1 MAKTVSDIILRLG
14 VQGIEGVDRLKSAFR
29 GLDQSLGPSQQSLLE
44 LRKSITEFAKAG
56 DRSTQSIRGQLEAF
70 KGLRDQATIGSRA
83 YIQLTNDISRLTK
96 ELKALDVGLK
106 QTEQQATRT
115 IGQVLS
121 QIPARKS
128 GAFSRQI
135 AQLNQELSK
144 YSVTSARYAEIL
156 QQIQE
161 RSAAF
166 GRAQQRQAVISA
178 ARGVNLEAGGPALA
192 ALRVDQRLPNTTA
205 ALRLQISELAQ
216 DLENLDR
223 TSTDYY
229 MTQNRLADLQREL
242 AGSNDLVA
250 ASYDRLSA
258 AQDASSRRAKKL
270 ADIQEYY
277 RTQGPLAPGAAGFRD
292 PATGAIIARGTRE
305 GIVPLRQGPV
315 RSDNIFPV
323 TSAAESMRLSAQRA
337 GARPALGARGY
348 AQVAGAAISGGIFG
362 GPEGL
367 LGGVAGG
374 ALGGVGGAFAGAA
387 IGAQISGLRQQLA
400 ATADYAAQIGKLQI
414 ALRGVAGSQ
423 SEYTRALQAAA
434 SITERLNIP
443 QEVAISGITRL
454 SAAVKG
460 AGGSVTDAELVF
472 KNVTAAIKATG
483 GGAEDV
489 QGAITAMVQV
499 FSKGKVSAEELSGQL
514 GERLPGA
521 VTMFAEANKMSL
533 PELQDALKKG
543 EVGLNELMNFVEALG
558 VRFTGTAQQIASSSA
573 DAGARLTVA
582 FNQMKL
588 EVGKALQ
595 PIGAEFQAAFAEFL
609 TDITPSLIEA
619 AKAVASGLKLIL
631 DNAKNI
637 AAIAQ
642 FAATFALVNLAMK
655 AFVAMNGPISAAFL
669 VLQSGFAAT
678 SQQAVVAQT
687 KLLALTATVRALAAA
702 LVAPMLITVGI
713 VGAQIVINWL
723 NKIKEAQDRVKNA
736 QKAARGEDWVKSIG
750 GDATSLEKLQQQ
762 VKAAGDSVDYY
773 NKKIKEARVEAATT
787 KFVPRREFLE
797 QQIAA
802 DTADLEVAAS
812 RYRAGSI
819 ALARAQTR
827 RPARTKFAAP
837 AAEGTEAADN
847 KAAKEAQKAFDE
859 QFQNLTQLEDRS
871 LKTLLVE
878 GQIAIEKQKQQAIE
892 AGTVDS
898 ALQLQEVANERLQ
911 LTLKETAL
919 SEQQS
924 KLDKLR
930 EKGLAQGLD
939 VQKVVEQMQNNIIE
953 DKQIQ
958 YEQEKLNTRELQ
970 LQVDLRKE
978 MEQLDRG
985 LNQELQDRGYKL
997 GLITREQYNTYLIER
1012 ERARLTEQY
1021 KGLPDTQGRIEQ
1033 GVDLYRQEI
1042 DPTQFEQ
1049 MSQNIAKLKQEMTEL
1064 LNPVNQIV
1072 GAANAIGTAFSTSFT
1087 NVINGSQT
1095 TQEALASFFK
1105 NLANYFLDM
1114 AAKIIQ
1120 QMITM
1125 AILNSIV
1132 GLLPGGGGQPMSA
1145 KGYFNP
1151 ITGKGVAG
1159 PNFGFAMGGV
1169 FDRGVKAY
1177 AMGGIVNKP
1186 TLFAYADGGAGRFGL
1201 MGEAGPEAILPLKRG
1216 PDGRLGVQSGGSST
1230 NLVVNVDAS
1239 GSSVQGNEAQSSE
1252 LGRAIGAAIQA
1263 ELIKQ
1268 KRPGGLL
1275 A

>member
-128 GAFSRQI
+128 DAFTRQI

-223 TSTDYY
+223 TSTDYFI
-229 MTQNRLADLQREL
+229 TQNRLADLQREL

-258 AQDASSRRAKKL
+258 AQDASTRRAKKL

-292 PATGAIIARGTRE
+292 PVTGAIIARGTRE

-315 RSDNIFPV
+315 RPDNIFPV
-323 TSAAESMRLSAQRA
+323 TGAVESMRLSAQRA

-434 SITERLNIP
+434 SITARLNIP

-558 VRFTGTAQQIASSSA
+558 VRFAGTALQIASSSA

-637 AAIAQ
+637 ATIAK

-655 AFVAMNGPISAAFL
+655 AFIAMNGPISTVFL
-669 VLQSGFAAT
+669 ALQAGFART
-678 SQQAVVAQT
+678 SQQAIVAEMRI
-687 KLLALTATVRALAAA
+687 KAAGASLRAFALAAA
-702 LVAPMLITVGI
+702 APIVITVAVLGI
-713 VGAQIVINWL
+713 QNLIQARQELDRIRGRKSQGGAAGIFGGSATREQQETARKTLAQIQQEGKRLDSLPEVAKGL
-723 NKIKEAQDRVKNA
+723 LGPLAPLVGGMETGERGLRKELLRERAA
-736 QKAARGEDWVKSIG
+736 FARGVI
-750 GDATSLEKLQQQ
+750 ALPTRP
-762 VKAAGDSVDYY
+762 AAG
-773 NKKIKEARVEAATT
+773 
-787 KFVPRREFLE
+787 
-797 QQIAA
+797 
-802 DTADLEVAAS
+802 
-812 RYRAGSI
+812 
-819 ALARAQTR
+819 
-827 RPARTKFAAP
+827 AP
-837 AAEGTEAADN
+837 EIPGLTDFKPPKGEDGGGAEGKKK
-847 KAAKEAQKAFDE
+847 KAAKEALDYTKQEAYLRIALLTAQESGVKLDEIKAQYALDIYEANKLNETPEKQRVALAEAYNRATSSTTDLFSDMVDRHRE
-859 QFQNLTQLEDRS
+859 MARLDQDLNKELEDRAY
-871 LKTLLVE
+871 KVGLLN
-878 GQIAIEKQKQQAIE
+878 EKEYNSI
-892 AGTVDS
+892 
-898 ALQLQEVANERLQ
+898 LL
-911 LTLKETAL
+911 
-919 SEQQS
+919 
-924 KLDKLR
+924 LR
-930 EKGLAQGLD
+930 ERKRL
-939 VQKVVEQMQNNIIE
+939 
-953 DKQIQ
+953 
-958 YEQEKLNTRELQ
+958 EKEF
-970 LQVDLRKE
+970 E
-978 MEQLDRG
+978 
-985 LNQELQDRGYKL
+985 
-997 GLITREQYNTYLIER
+997 
-1012 ERARLTEQY
+1012 
-1021 KGLPDTQGRIEQ
+1021 GLPGAEARIQ
-1033 GVDLYRQEI
+1033 AGVDLYRQEI

-1095 TQEALASFFK
+1095 TQQALASFFQ

-1114 AAKIIQ
+1114 AAQIIQ
-1120 QMITM
+1120 KMIVM
-1125 AILNSIV
+1125 AILNQVV
-1132 GLLPGGGGQPMSA
+1132 GLLPGSKGAAGGKESDAAFMA
-1145 KGYFNP
+1145 R
-1151 ITGKGVAG
+1151 TGAL
-1159 PNFGFAMGGV
+1159 GFAMGGV

-1177 AMGGIVNKP
+1177 AMGGVVNKP

-1216 PDGRLGVQSGGSST
+1216 ADGKLGVQSSGSIG
-1230 NLVVNVDAS
+1230 NIIVNVDATGTNTQADTTDS
-1239 GSSVQGNEAQSSE
+1239 KR
-1252 LGRAIGAAIQA
+1252 LGGLIGAAVQQ

>member
-83 YIQLTNDISRLTK
+83 YIQLTNDISRLSK

-115 IGQVLS
+115 INQVLS
-121 QIPARKS
+121 EIPARKS

-223 TSTDYY
+223 TSTDYFI
-229 MTQNRLADLQREL
+229 TQNRLADLQREL

-258 AQDASSRRAKKL
+258 AQDASTRRAKKL

-292 PATGAIIARGTRE
+292 PVTGAIIARGTRE

-315 RSDNIFPV
+315 RPDNIFPV
-323 TSAAESMRLSAQRA
+323 TGAVESMRLSAQRA

-472 KNVTAAIKATG
+472 NNVTAAIKATG

-588 EVGKALQ
+588 EIGKALQ

-637 AAIAQ
+637 ATIAK

-655 AFVAMNGPISAAFL
+655 AFIAMNGPISTVFL
-669 VLQSGFAAT
+669 ALQAGFART
-678 SQQAVVAQT
+678 SQQAIVAEMRI
-687 KLLALTATVRALAAA
+687 KAAAASLRAFALAAA
-702 LVAPMLITVGI
+702 APIVITVAVLGI
-713 VGAQIVINWL
+713 QNLIQARQELDRIRGRKSQGGAAGIFGGSATREQQETARKTLAQIQQEGKRLDSLPEVAKGL
-723 NKIKEAQDRVKNA
+723 LGPLAPLVGGMETGERGLRKELLRERAA
-736 QKAARGEDWVKSIG
+736 FARGVI
-750 GDATSLEKLQQQ
+750 ALPTRP
-762 VKAAGDSVDYY
+762 AAG
-773 NKKIKEARVEAATT
+773 
-787 KFVPRREFLE
+787 VPEIPGLTDFKPPKGE
-797 QQIAA
+797 
-802 DTADLEVAAS
+802 D
-812 RYRAGSI
+812 GGG
-819 ALARAQTR
+819 
-827 RPARTKFAAP
+827 
-837 AAEGTEAADN
+837 AEGKKK
-847 KAAKEAQKAFDE
+847 KAAKEALDYTKQEAYLRIALLTAQESGVKLDEIKAQYALDIYEANKLNETPEKQRVALAEAYNRATSSTTDLFSDMVDRHRE
-859 QFQNLTQLEDRS
+859 MARLDQDLNKELEDRAY
-871 LKTLLVE
+871 KVGLLN
-878 GQIAIEKQKQQAIE
+878 EKDYNSI
-892 AGTVDS
+892 
-898 ALQLQEVANERLQ
+898 LL
-911 LTLKETAL
+911 
-919 SEQQS
+919 
-924 KLDKLR
+924 LR
-930 EKGLAQGLD
+930 ERKRL
-939 VQKVVEQMQNNIIE
+939 
-953 DKQIQ
+953 
-958 YEQEKLNTRELQ
+958 EKEF
-970 LQVDLRKE
+970 E
-978 MEQLDRG
+978 
-985 LNQELQDRGYKL
+985 
-997 GLITREQYNTYLIER
+997 
-1012 ERARLTEQY
+1012 
-1021 KGLPDTQGRIEQ
+1021 GLPGAEARIQ
-1033 GVDLYRQEI
+1033 AGVDLYRQEI

-1132 GLLPGGGGQPMSA
+1132 GLLPGGGGQPMSS

-1151 ITGKGVAG
+1151 VTGKGVAG

-1177 AMGGIVNKP
+1177 AMGGVVNKP

-1201 MGEAGPEAILPLKRG
+1201 MGEAGPEAIMPLKRG
-1216 PDGRLGVQSGGSST
+1216 SDGKLGVEAAGGGMGNIT
-1230 NLVVNVDAS
+1230 VNVNAQ
-1239 GSSVQGNEAQSSE
+1239 GTSVQGDQPNADK
-1252 LGRAIGAAIQA
+1252 LGQALGAAVRA
-1263 ELIKQ
+1263 ELVKQ

>member
-83 YIQLTNDISRLTK
+83 YIQLTNDIGRLTK

-161 RSAAF
+161 RSTVF

-192 ALRVDQRLPNTTA
+192 ALRIDERLPNTTA

-258 AQDASSRRAKKL
+258 AQDASTRRAKKL

-277 RTQGPLAPGAAGFRD
+277 RTQGPSAPGLAGFRD
-292 PATGAIIARGTRE
+292 PVTGAIIARGTRE

-315 RSDNIFPV
+315 RPDNIFPI

-400 ATADYAAQIGKLQI
+400 ATADYAAQVGKLQI

-434 SITERLNIP
+434 SVTARLNIP

-533 PELQDALKKG
+533 PELQEALKKG

-558 VRFTGTAQQIASSSA
+558 ARFNGTALQIASSSA

-637 AAIAQ
+637 ATIAK

-655 AFVAMNGPISAAFL
+655 AFIAMNGPISTVFL
-669 VLQSGFAAT
+669 ALQAGFART
-678 SQQAVVAQT
+678 SQQAIVAEMRI
-687 KLLALTATVRALAAA
+687 KAAAASLRAFALAAA
-702 LVAPMLITVGI
+702 APIIISVAVLGIQNLIQARQELDRIRGRKSQGGAAGIFGGSATREQQQTARKTLTQIQQEGKRLDSLPEVAKGLLGPLAPLVGGMETGERGLR
-713 VGAQIVINWL
+713 
-723 NKIKEAQDRVKNA
+723 KELLRERAA
-736 QKAARGEDWVKSIG
+736 FARGV
-750 GDATSLEKLQQQ
+750 
-762 VKAAGDSVDYY
+762 
-773 NKKIKEARVEAATT
+773 
-787 KFVPRREFLE
+787 
-797 QQIAA
+797 
-802 DTADLEVAAS
+802 
-812 RYRAGSI
+812 I
-819 ALARAQTR
+819 ALPT
-827 RPARTKFAAP
+827 RPAEGAP
-837 AAEGTEAADN
+837 EIPGLTNFKPPKGEDGGGAEGKKK
-847 KAAKEAQKAFDE
+847 KAAKEALDYTKQEANLRIALLTAQEKGVKLDEIKAQYALDVYEANKLNETPEKQRVALAEAYNRAASSTTDLFSDMVDRHRE
-859 QFQNLTQLEDRS
+859 MAQLDQSLNKELEDRAYKVG
-871 LKTLLVE
+871 L
-878 GQIAIEKQKQQAIE
+878 
-892 AGTVDS
+892 
-898 ALQLQEVANERLQ
+898 
-911 LTLKETAL
+911 L
-919 SEQQS
+919 SENEYNNI
-924 KLDKLR
+924 LLLR
-930 EKGLAQGLD
+930 ERKRL
-939 VQKVVEQMQNNIIE
+939 
-953 DKQIQ
+953 
-958 YEQEKLNTRELQ
+958 EKEF
-970 LQVDLRKE
+970 E
-978 MEQLDRG
+978 
-985 LNQELQDRGYKL
+985 
-997 GLITREQYNTYLIER
+997 
-1012 ERARLTEQY
+1012 
-1021 KGLPDTQGRIEQ
+1021 GLPGAEARVQA

-1072 GAANAIGTAFSTSFT
+1072 GAANAIGTAFSTSFI

-1095 TQEALASFFK
+1095 TQEALSSFFK

-1125 AILNSIV
+1125 AILNSVV
-1132 GLLPGGGGQPMSA
+1132 GLLPGGGGQAMSA

-1186 TLFAYADGGAGRFGL
+1186 TMFAYADGGAGRFGL

-1216 PDGRLGVQSGGSST
+1216 SDGRLGVETGGAMG
-1230 NLVVNVDAS
+1230 NIVVNVDATGTQAAGDS
-1239 GSSVQGNEAQSSE
+1239 NQGKK
-1252 LGRAIGAAIQA
+1252 LGEAIGVAIRQ

>member
-29 GLDQSLGPSQQSLLE
+29 GLDQSLGPSQQGILE

-83 YIQLTNDISRLTK
+83 YIQLTNDIGRLTK

-106 QTEQQATRT
+106 QTEQQATQT

-128 GAFSRQI
+128 GAFTRQI
-135 AQLNQELSK
+135 SQLNQELSK

-161 RSAAF
+161 RTSAF
-166 GRAQQRQAVISA
+166 GRAQQRQSVISA

-192 ALRVDQRLPNTTA
+192 ALRIDQRLPNTTA

-223 TSTDYY
+223 TSTDYF

-258 AQDASSRRAKKL
+258 AQDASTRRAKKL

-292 PATGAIIARGTRE
+292 PVTGAIIARGTRE

-315 RSDNIFPV
+315 RPDNIFPV
-323 TSAAESMRLSAQRA
+323 TSAAESMRLSAQR
-337 GARPALGARGY
+337 GAARQPLGARGY

-387 IGAQISGLRQQLA
+387 IGAQVSGLRQQLA
-400 ATADYAAQIGKLQI
+400 ATADYAAQISKLQI

-423 SEYTRALQAAA
+423 GEYTRALQAAA
-434 SITERLNIP
+434 NVTRTLNIP
-443 QEVAISGITRL
+443 QEVAIGGITRL

-460 AGGSVTDAELVF
+460 AGGSVTDAEVVF

-533 PELQDALKKG
+533 PELQEALKKG

-582 FNQMKL
+582 FNTMKL

-637 AAIAQ
+637 AAIAK

-655 AFVAMNGPISAAFL
+655 AFIAMNGPISTVFL
-669 VLQSGFAAT
+669 ALQAGFART
-678 SQQAVVAQT
+678 SQQAIVAEMRI
-687 KLLALTATVRALAAA
+687 KAAATSLRAFALAAA
-702 LVAPMLITVGI
+702 APIVITVAVLGI
-713 VGAQIVINWL
+713 QNLIQARQELDRIRGRKSQGGAAGIFGGTAPRESKEAAIRTIRAAQAEGRRLDSPEQIIKGLLGPLAPLVGGMETGERGLRKDVLRERVAFAKGVLRLPTRPEASAETPDLTNFKPPTGDKEGGEDKKGKSKAKGELDYTKQEAQLRLNLIAAQEKGIKLDEIKAQYALDIYEANKLSETPEKRRVAIAEAYNRATSSTTDLFSDMVDRHREMAQLDQDL
-723 NKIKEAQDRVKNA
+723 NKELEDRAYKVGLLNEKDYN
-736 QKAARGEDWVKSIG
+736 SILLLRERKR
-750 GDATSLEKLQQQ
+750 LEKEFEGLPG
-762 VKAAGDSVDYY
+762 A
-773 NKKIKEARVEAATT
+773 EARV
-787 KFVPRREFLE
+787 
-797 QQIAA
+797 
-802 DTADLEVAAS
+802 
-812 RYRAGSI
+812 
-819 ALARAQTR
+819 
-827 RPARTKFAAP
+827 
-837 AAEGTEAADN
+837 
-847 KAAKEAQKAFDE
+847 
-859 QFQNLTQLEDRS
+859 
-871 LKTLLVE
+871 
-878 GQIAIEKQKQQAIE
+878 QA
-892 AGTVDS
+892 
-898 ALQLQEVANERLQ
+898 
-911 LTLKETAL
+911 
-919 SEQQS
+919 
-924 KLDKLR
+924 
-930 EKGLAQGLD
+930 
-939 VQKVVEQMQNNIIE
+939 
-953 DKQIQ
+953 
-958 YEQEKLNTRELQ
+958 
-970 LQVDLRKE
+970 
-978 MEQLDRG
+978 
-985 LNQELQDRGYKL
+985 
-997 GLITREQYNTYLIER
+997 
-1012 ERARLTEQY
+1012 
-1021 KGLPDTQGRIEQ
+1021 

-1042 DPTQFEQ
+1042 DPTQFEL
-1049 MSQNIAKLKQEMTEL
+1049 MSQNIAKLKQEMTDL

-1095 TQEALASFFK
+1095 TQEALAAFFK

-1114 AAKIIQ
+1114 AAQIIQ
-1120 QMITM
+1120 KMIVV
-1125 AILNSIV
+1125 AILNSVV
-1132 GLLPGGGGQPMSA
+1132 GLLPGAGGQPMSS

-1151 ITGKGVAG
+1151 VTGKGVAG

-1169 FDRGVKAY
+1169 FDKGVKAY

-1186 TLFAYADGGAGRFGL
+1186 TLFTYADGGAGRFGL

-1216 PDGRLGVQSGGSST
+1216 PDGKLGVSGGSKVTVGSINISVENT
-1230 NLVVNVDAS
+1230 GENLSPAAQKQIANQ
-1239 GSSVQGNEAQSSE
+1239 VQGIVMATLVNERRS
-1252 LGRAIGAAIQA
+1252 
-1263 ELIKQ
+1263 
-1268 KRPGGLL
+1268 GGVLR
-1275 A
+1275 